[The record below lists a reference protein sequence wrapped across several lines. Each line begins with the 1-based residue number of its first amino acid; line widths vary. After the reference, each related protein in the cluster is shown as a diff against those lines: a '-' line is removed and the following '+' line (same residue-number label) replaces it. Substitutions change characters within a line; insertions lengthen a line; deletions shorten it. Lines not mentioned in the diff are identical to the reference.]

1 MSLFGS
7 NSRYTTGALEN
18 AKLIDKIFPGWTL
31 RIYLPKLSTLKPS
44 QKDKIVPKYI
54 VEKLKMLKVE
64 LIFID
69 LETTLIKNPCL
80 WRFLVARD
88 ISVDRFLIRDIDSR
102 LISRDATE
110 VAIWIKSGKPFHCM
124 IDHPGHLS
132 WPVLAGM
139 WGAIPLKLQ
148 KYLSNDTFTA
158 RTMSKYYQNY
168 GDQAFLRDIIWP
180 RVKDH
185 AYCSDSFTCAVHQ
198 SSHPFQ
204 SKRSKNL
211 EFVGEVI
218 LGDGSRRKEDLNMIK
233 ANPVNPN
240 CSPS

>member
-1 MSLFGS
+1 MSLYGS
-7 NSRYTTGALEN
+7 NARYTRGALEN

-31 RIYLPKLSTLKPS
+31 RIYLPEISFLKPS

-54 VEKLKMLKVE
+54 VEKLQMLKVE

-69 LETTLIKNPCL
+69 LETTLIKNPRL

-88 ISVDRFLIRDIDSR
+88 ITVDRFLIRDIDSR

-110 VAIWIKSGKPFHCM
+110 VAIWIESGKPFHCM
-124 IDHPGHLS
+124 IDHPGHLP

-148 KYLSNDTFTA
+148 KYLGSNAFTA
-158 RTMSKYYQNY
+158 RTMSKYYQTD
-168 GDQAFLRDIIWP
+168 GDQVFLRDIVWP
-180 RVKDH
+180 KVKDH

-198 SSHPFQ
+198 SSHPFHT
-204 SKRSKNL
+204 KRSKNF

-218 LGDGSRRKEDLNMIK
+218 LGDGSRREGDLNKIK
-233 ANPVNPN
+233 ANPGNPN
-240 CSPS
+240 CSLS